1 MCQFLSWIAMPD
13 GSLVYLTKDDLDSKR
28 GRELK
33 KYLKDSLSDL
43 VGHGAIEWFYNMK
56 PGQGKHQECSDFSK
70 PGNFPNE
77 IVQAVKDG
85 KFRDM
90 GVAEGLL
97 SKTAWAKY
105 ERVRDTTLAKYK
117 QVEGPALA
125 EYKQVIDTAWAKYKQ
140 VTDTA
145 WAKYEQVIQ
154 KAFWDLFSDLENRV
168 EDWK

>member
-1 MCQFLSWIAMPD
+1 MCDFISWIAMPD

-56 PGQGKHQECSDFSK
+56 PGQEKHQECSDFSK

-77 IVQAVKDG
+77 IAQAVKDG
-85 KFRDM
+85 KFQ
-90 GVAEGLL
+90 GIEIPEGLL
-97 SKTAWAKY
+97 SKTAWAEYEQVRDTALAKYNQVTDTAWAKY
-105 ERVRDTTLAKYK
+105 ER
-117 QVEGPALA
+117 
-125 EYKQVIDTAWAKYKQ
+125 VIDTAWAKYKQ

-154 KAFWDLFSDLENRV
+154 KAFWDLFAKPGNRARA
-168 EDWK
+168 WK

>member
-1 MCQFLSWIAMPD
+1 MCDFISWIAMPD

-77 IVQAVKDG
+77 IAQAVKDG

-90 GVAEGLL
+90 GEPEGLL
-97 SKTAWAKY
+97 SNNALAEY
-105 ERVRDTTLAKYK
+105 EQVRDTTRAKYK
-117 QVEGPALA
+117 QVEDPA
-125 EYKQVIDTAWAKYKQ
+125 
-140 VTDTA
+140 
-145 WAKYEQVIQ
+145 
-154 KAFWDLFSDLENRV
+154 
-168 EDWK
+168 